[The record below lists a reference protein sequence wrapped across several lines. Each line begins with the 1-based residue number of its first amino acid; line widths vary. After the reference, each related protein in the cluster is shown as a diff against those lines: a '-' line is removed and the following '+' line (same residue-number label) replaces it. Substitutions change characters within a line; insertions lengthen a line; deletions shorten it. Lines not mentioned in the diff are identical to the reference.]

1 MPGPPQPRRRL
12 APRPSSIAV
21 PIGQGTQIPENA
33 RENSPSANPLG
44 VFIATGAGSGY
55 APVASGTFGSMVG
68 VALFFPLSAL
78 GSWLY
83 LLVTLALLSLG
94 VWAADEFERAFGKK
108 DDGRIVIDEIVGQLL
123 TLFPFVFLGI
133 SAGFLW
139 LVTGFVVFRV
149 FDVIKP
155 GPVRWA
161 EESFRGGAG
170 VMLDDVLAGIFSAL
184 VMGALIAI
192 LG

>member
-1 MPGPPQPRRRL
+1 V
-12 APRPSSIAV
+12 AV
-21 PIGQGTQIPENA
+21 F
-33 RENSPSANPLG
+33 
-44 VFIATGAGSGY
+44 VATGAGSGY

-83 LLVTLALLSLG
+83 LLVTVGLISLG
-94 VWAADEFERAFGKK
+94 VWAADEFERAHGKK

-123 TLFPFVFLGI
+123 TYFPFVFLGFP
-133 SAGFLW
+133 AGFLW

-149 FDVIKP
+149 FDVVKP

-161 EESFRGGAG
+161 EQGFEGGAG
-170 VMLDDVLAGIFSAL
+170 VVLDDVLAGIFSAL
-184 VMGALIAI
+184 VMAALIAV

>member
-1 MPGPPQPRRRL
+1 
-12 APRPSSIAV
+12 
-21 PIGQGTQIPENA
+21 
-33 RENSPSANPLG
+33 
-44 VFIATGAGSGY
+44 
-55 APVASGTFGSMVG
+55 MVG

-78 GSWLY
+78 GFWLY
-83 LLVTLALLSLG
+83 LLATVALLSLG
-94 VWAADEFERAFGKK
+94 IWAADEFERAHGKK

-123 TLFPFVFLGI
+123 TYFPFVFLGI

-149 FDVIKP
+149 FDVLKP

-161 EESFRGGAG
+161 EQGFAGGAG

-184 VMGALIAI
+184 VMGVLIA
-192 LG
+192 LLV

>member
-1 MPGPPQPRRRL
+1 M
-12 APRPSSIAV
+12 A
-21 PIGQGTQIPENA
+21 
-33 RENSPSANPLG
+33 

-68 VALFFPLSAL
+68 VALFFPLSAM
-78 GSWLY
+78 GPWAY
-83 LLVTLALLSLG
+83 LLATLGLLSLG
-94 VWAADEFERAFGKK
+94 IWSADEFEHAHGVR

-123 TLFPFVFLGI
+123 TFFPFVFLGF

-139 LVTGFVVFRV
+139 LVTGFVVFRL
-149 FDVIKP
+149 FDVLKP

-161 EESFRGGAG
+161 EESFSGGAG

-184 VMGALIAI
+184 VMGVLIAV

>member
-1 MPGPPQPRRRL
+1 M
-12 APRPSSIAV
+12 V
-21 PIGQGTQIPENA
+21 
-33 RENSPSANPLG
+33 

-68 VALFFPLSAL
+68 VALFFPLAAT
-78 GSWLY
+78 GPWLY
-83 LLVTLALLSLG
+83 LLATVGLLSLG
-94 VWAADEFERAFGKK
+94 VWSADEFEHVHGKK

-133 SAGFLW
+133 PAGFLW

-149 FDVIKP
+149 FDVVKP

-161 EESFRGGAG
+161 EQSFDGGAG

-184 VMGALIAI
+184 VMGVLIAV